1 MNQLPIPRVQEILDG
16 FEGRRVL
23 ILGDVMLD
31 RYLWG
36 GGVRIS
42 PEAPVPIVETRDQT
56 HRLGGAA
63 NVARNIAVMG
73 GKPQLVGVAGPDA
86 EGEILRS
93 VMEDAG
99 LSAEG
104 LVVDDGRP
112 TTLKT
117 RVVAR
122 GQQIVRADRESRH
135 EIQGE
140 ILDAVMALILDW
152 TADADAVIVSDY
164 GKGVITGPLLERIL
178 PLWRERGLYVCVD
191 PKESHLMSY
200 RGVTLITPNQSE
212 AGFAYG
218 RRIHDM
224 RTLEEVGLG
233 LLRHLETDAVLMTRG
248 EEGMSLFSRGGRVQ
262 HFPTVGTEVFD
273 VTGAGD
279 TVVSSFALAL
289 SAKATFEESTILSNH
304 AAGCVIR
311 EVGTAA
317 ATREG
322 ILASFRDEPVG
333 SHG

>member
-23 ILGDVMLD
+23 VLGDVMLD

-36 GGVRIS
+36 RGVRIS

-73 GKPQLVGVAGPDA
+73 GRPRLVGVIGSDP
-86 EGEILRS
+86 EGEILGS
-93 VMEDAG
+93 VMKDAG
-99 LSAEG
+99 LSADG
-104 LVVDDGRP
+104 LVVDEGRP

-135 EIQGE
+135 EIRGE
-140 ILDAVMALILDW
+140 ILDAITALMLDW
-152 TADADAVIVSDY
+152 TADAVIVSDY
-164 GKGVITGPLLERIL
+164 GKGVITGSLLERIL
-178 PLWRERGLYVCVD
+178 PHWREKGLHVCVD
-191 PKESHLMSY
+191 PKETHLMSY

-262 HFPTVGTEVFD
+262 RFPTGGTEVFD

-289 SAKATFEESTILSNH
+289 SAKATFEEATILSNH

-317 ATREG
+317 ATREE